1 MIINDD
7 DNKTNANKEDD
18 KNENDNS
25 KKDNRSDI
33 SKGNK
38 DSTENNDIQVRI
50 AVIFYRR
57 TDKRLP
63 AAPTG
68 LASRSALLRAVLK
81 YQE

>member
-1 MIINDD
+1 MIIVLIKIMGMIINDD

-38 DSTENNDIQVRI
+38 YSTENNDIQVRR
-50 AVIFYRR
+50 AVIF
-57 TDKRLP
+57 
-63 AAPTG
+63 
-68 LASRSALLRAVLK
+68 
-81 YQE
+81 